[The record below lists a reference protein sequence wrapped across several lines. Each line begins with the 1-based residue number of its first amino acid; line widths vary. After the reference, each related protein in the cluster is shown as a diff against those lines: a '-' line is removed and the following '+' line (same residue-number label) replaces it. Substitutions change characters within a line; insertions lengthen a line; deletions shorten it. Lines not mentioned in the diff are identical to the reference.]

1 MYVQVFV
8 NVGICVCINLYG
20 VYMCMFCSSMCV
32 CRSIFVYMSIHVD
45 VCMYEYV
52 YMYRYV

>member
-32 CRSIFVYMSIHVD
+32 CRSMNVGVFLYI
-45 VCMYEYV
+45 
-52 YMYRYV
+52 